1 MLNGTGQMI
10 PGTGEMMHTT
20 GEMLHRIGE
29 ISNAEQDT
37 TVRPRREAEE
47 CLMSPPCLEY
57 QGCHLVPLYYLL
69 SCSSAKSCYSFCLI
83 FLLPDGT
90 F

>member
-37 TVRPRREAEE
+37 TVRPEGRLRN
-47 CLMSPPCLEY
+47 
-57 QGCHLVPLYYLL
+57 V
-69 SCSSAKSCYSFCLI
+69 
-83 FLLPDGT
+83 
-90 F
+90 